1 MVEIIYKYVVR
12 NIYWTFIANKNAVRT
27 WIVTYIISSQS
38 GLNMGK
44 IMQKV
49 ISVKL
54 GKLIISADA

>member
-1 MVEIIYKYVVR
+1 MVEIIYIYVVR
-12 NIYWTFIANKNAVRT
+12 NIYWTFIANKNALRT